1 MKRILLFLFLL
12 GWGVQLGLAQQPQ
25 LKDERYIIV
34 WDITHSMKGLGS
46 IPSPDIWDA
55 VVEQIHNCVD
65 AIVDERTEI
74 VILAYQD
81 IYQDK
86 AYRWLWRENATREG
100 KAKLLKEVDATSD
113 RIGTDPKTWTHTNL
127 YAPLNYAI
135 REVCNPDR
143 INYLIF
149 MTDGVHNSLNNSMED
164 LRGLLANWCQLTRDS
179 NTRSCFVALTALA
192 YNKDLVQQLRDVC
205 FKVVGPDTELDE
217 IRQVIPATPS
227 ITINVRD
234 DYNKPKR
241 ISLCVKGG
249 NGLLPVGYKLHAT
262 VSENEYYTLDEVV
275 TVGADNTLQLTPRFF
290 LPKESIPEIESELY
304 QNLTLRPAEGMNEK
318 YENVVFY
325 EVPISVALINK
336 YEKTVNIYV
345 K

>member
-25 LKDERYIIV
+25 LKDERYIFV

-46 IPSPDIWDA
+46 TPGPDIWNP
-55 VVEQIHNCVD
+55 VVEQMSQSID
-65 AIVDERTEI
+65 AITDERTEI
-74 VILAYQD
+74 VVLA
-81 IYQDK
+81 YQDK
-86 AYRWLWRENATREG
+86 AYRWLWRENATSAG
-100 KAKLLKEVDATSD
+100 KKQLLNEIEATWERIKEEE
-113 RIGTDPKTWTHTNL
+113 WTRTNL
-127 YAPLNYAI
+127 YAPLDYAI
-135 REVCNPDR
+135 HEVCKPDR

-179 NTRSCFVALTALA
+179 NTHSCFVALTALA
-192 YNKDLVQQLRDVC
+192 YNKDLVQLLRDVC
-205 FKVVGPDTELDE
+205 FKDIGPGTKLNE
-217 IRQVIPATPS
+217 IRQVIPATQS

-241 ISLCVKGG
+241 VSLRVKGG

-290 LPKESIPEIESELY
+290 LPKEGIPEIESELY

>member
-81 IYQDK
+81 EP
-86 AYRWLWRENATREG
+86 YRWLWRENATREG

-149 MTDGVHNSLNNSMED
+149 MTDGVHNSPKNSMND
-164 LRGLLANWCQLTRDS
+164 LQGLIEQWCDLAEQS
-179 NTRSCFVALTALA
+179 NTYACYVALTATANNEELTGLLIE
-192 YNKDLVQQLRDVC
+192 NCFRPISTTDLS
-205 FKVVGPDTELDE
+205 K
-217 IRQVIPATPS
+217 IRQVTPATNA

-234 DYNKPKR
+234 DYNKSKR
-241 ISLCVKGG
+241 VSLRVKGG

-275 TVGADNTLQLTPRFF
+275 TVGADNTVQISPRFKVSKAEVPAF
-290 LPKESIPEIESELY
+290 EGEMY
-304 QNLTLRPAEGMNEK
+304 QTLMLRPEK
-318 YENVVFY
+318 EMSAGDYQYVIYYEA
-325 EVPISVALINK
+325 PISVTLINK
-336 YEKTVNIYV
+336 PEKTVNIYV

>member
-12 GWGVQLGLAQQPQ
+12 GWGVQLGFAQQPQ

-34 WDITHSMKGLGS
+34 WDVTHSMKGLGS
-46 IPSPDIWDA
+46 TKCPNIWNS
-55 VVEQIHNCVD
+55 VVEQIHEYVD
-65 AIVDERTEI
+65 ENNITDERTEI

-81 IYQDK
+81 E
-86 AYRWLWRENATREG
+86 AYRWLWRENATTEG
-100 KAKLLKEVDATSD
+100 RAKLLKEVDATSD
-113 RIGTDPKTWTHTNL
+113 RIGTDPKNWTRTNL
-127 YAPLNYAI
+127 YAPLDYAI
-135 REVCNPDR
+135 HKVCKPDR

-205 FKVVGPDTELDE
+205 FQVVGPGTTLNE
-217 IRQVIPATPS
+217 IRQVIPATQS

-241 ISLCVKGG
+241 VSLRVKGG

-318 YENVVFY
+318 NENVVFY

>member
-12 GWGVQLGLAQQPQ
+12 GWGVQLGFAQQPQ
-25 LKDERYIIV
+25 LKDERYIFV

-46 IPSPDIWDA
+46 TPGPDIWNP
-55 VVEQIHNCVD
+55 VVEQMSQSVD
-65 AIVDERTEI
+65 AITDERTEI
-74 VILAYQD
+74 VVLAYQD
-81 IYQDK
+81 E
-86 AYRWLWRENATREG
+86 AYRWLWRENATAAG
-100 KAKLLKEVDATSD
+100 KKQLLNEIEATWERIKEEE
-113 RIGTDPKTWTHTNL
+113 WTRTNL

-149 MTDGVHNSLNNSMED
+149 MTDGVHNSKKNSMDDMRRLIGQWCD
-164 LRGLLANWCQLTRDS
+164 LAEQS
-179 NTRSCFVALTALA
+179 NTYACYVALTATANNEELTGLLIE
-192 YNKDLVQQLRDVC
+192 NCFRPINTTDLS
-205 FKVVGPDTELDE
+205 K
-217 IRQVIPATPS
+217 IRQVTPATNA

-241 ISLCVKGG
+241 VSLRVKGG

-275 TVGADNTLQLTPRFF
+275 TVGTDNTVQISPRFKVSKAEVPAF
-290 LPKESIPEIESELY
+290 EGEMY
-304 QNLTLRPAEGMNEK
+304 QTLMLRPEK
-318 YENVVFY
+318 EMSAGDYQYVIYYEA
-325 EVPISVALINK
+325 PISVTLINK
-336 YEKTVNIYV
+336 PEKTVNIYV